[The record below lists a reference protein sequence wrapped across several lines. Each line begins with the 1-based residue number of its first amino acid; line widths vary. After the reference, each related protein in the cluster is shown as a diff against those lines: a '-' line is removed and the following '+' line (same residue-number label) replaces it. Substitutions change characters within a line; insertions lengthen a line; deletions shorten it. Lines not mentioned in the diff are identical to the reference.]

1 MKKIKL
7 AVVGCA
13 GRMGQQIIKEIKKFS
28 NIILVAAVEDKNSK
42 FLNKKINKIKIS
54 SNKEED
60 FKNAD
65 VIIDFSLPKST
76 LETIKFAKKLKK
88 KLVIGTTGLNKN
100 QLAKIKNESKNIAV
114 VFAPN
119 MSVGVNLLTS
129 LTMKASKLLF
139 NKSASVEVLDIHHKH
154 KKDAPSGTALAL
166 GNAVAKGKNFNL
178 KNISSMKPN
187 RFRKKQLGKIN
198 FYCKRKGNIVGNH
211 SVIFSNKGEE
221 IELTHRGFSR
231 EIYALGAIN
240 AAIWLSKK
248 KKGFFDMSDVSIF
261 SSIAI
266 FNNKSRLIL
275 RFPLSIKFR

>member
-88 KLVIGTTGLNKN
+88 KISNRYNG
-100 QLAKIKNESKNIAV
+100 IK
-114 VFAPN
+114 
-119 MSVGVNLLTS
+119 
-129 LTMKASKLLF
+129 
-139 NKSASVEVLDIHHKH
+139 
-154 KKDAPSGTALAL
+154 
-166 GNAVAKGKNFNL
+166 
-178 KNISSMKPN
+178 
-187 RFRKKQLGKIN
+187 
-198 FYCKRKGNIVGNH
+198 
-211 SVIFSNKGEE
+211 
-221 IELTHRGFSR
+221 
-231 EIYALGAIN
+231 
-240 AAIWLSKK
+240 
-248 KKGFFDMSDVSIF
+248 
-261 SSIAI
+261 
-266 FNNKSRLIL
+266 
-275 RFPLSIKFR
+275 